1 LLIRTKTLKKYLR
14 AKLKKYKKI
23 YNSSTVMY
31 ERMNKEILHRK
42 KPTFFREILNFNK
55 VIISKLFF
63 EK

>member
-1 LLIRTKTLKKYLR
+1 LR

-23 YNSSTVMY
+23 YNSSTIMCG
-31 ERMNKEILHRK
+31 RMNKEILHSE